1 MYIKGVIMSFLDAAL
16 PNYTI
21 TSEAHGIAMTPDY
34 KLTREALEYKKKM
47 HASQSDVEAA
57 KQALEHSKKTKARKT
72 VKEGLQNELDA
83 AKQKRD
89 KVVQDCNEHFNG
101 SCQITLQEYGQVQ
114 SMILSTS
121 DDCLTPDA
129 LVFKMR
135 MQACKA
141 AVEAAKRACQ
151 NPYMK
156 CHDSDRKARVRNAAS
171 EAKDQCF
178 YDCRMHF
185 KEVSFLLAGYATCK
199 L

>member
-57 KQALEHSKKTKARKT
+57 KQALEHSKKTKTDKT
-72 VKEGLQNELDA
+72 VKEGLQNKLDA

-101 SCQITLQEYGQVQ
+101 SCQTTLQEFGYVPL
-114 SMILSTS
+114 MILSTL
-121 DDCLTPDA
+121 DDRLTPDA
-129 LVFKMR
+129 LVFKRR
-135 MQACKA
+135 MQACEA
-141 AVEAAKRACQ
+141 AVHAAKLACQ

>member
-57 KQALEHSKKTKARKT
+57 KQALEHSKKTKTDKT
-72 VKEGLQNELDA
+72 VKEGLQNKLDA

-101 SCQITLQEYGQVQ
+101 SCQTTLQEFGYVPL
-114 SMILSTS
+114 MILSTS

-129 LVFKMR
+129 LDFKRR

-151 NPYMK
+151 NPYMNVL
-156 CHDSDRKARVRNAAS
+156 DGDRKRRDLDAAHKAS
-171 EAKDQCF
+171 FQCWC
-178 YDCRMHF
+178 DCDKHF
-185 KEVSFLLAGYATCK
+185 KHVSFLLAGYAT
-199 L
+199 